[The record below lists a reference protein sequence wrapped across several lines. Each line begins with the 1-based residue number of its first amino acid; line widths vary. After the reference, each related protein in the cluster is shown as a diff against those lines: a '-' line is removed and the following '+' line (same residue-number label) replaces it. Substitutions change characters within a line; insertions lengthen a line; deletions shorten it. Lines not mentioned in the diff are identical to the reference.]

1 MEFDL
6 NKRYCYYF
14 NEIAKIPHGSKNE
27 KQISDYIVSFAKSK
41 GFRYLQDDFWN
52 VVIYK
57 EPSEGYENSAPLLIQ
72 AHMDMVCE
80 ANKGTDHDFEK
91 DPLKLYVD
99 EEGWLNAEGTTLG
112 ADDGAGVA
120 YILAILEDDALP
132 HPPLECCFTV
142 QEELGLLGAV
152 ELKSEYFT
160 AKRMISLDG
169 GGEVTTCISSA
180 GGTRA
185 TSTIECL
192 SEPNSDPTFD
202 LAVGGLLGGHS
213 GGEIHKEKG
222 NANVLAVRIF
232 KEMMIAGADLSLVS
246 INGGLK
252 ENAIPR
258 ECDIVFTSRT
268 APEKLNE
275 MLEPIAKNI
284 ATELEFSDAGFR
296 AEITQLETSPVK
308 FSNASTERVIN
319 YLYLIPNGFQHR
331 SMAIEGLTVTS
342 LNLGIVRT
350 NGNTV
355 VATDS
360 LRSAIASGITDL
372 LNKMRTLAG
381 VYNVSIN
388 ITSAYPG
395 WNYSPESELRD
406 KLSVVLQ
413 NELGVE
419 LKCQA
424 AHGGNEC
431 GIFNS
436 LGVEDIVT
444 YGPISEHIHTPDER
458 LNLESFDRSYRV
470 LTGLVKEC
478 K

>member
-1 MEFDL
+1 MDFDL
-6 NKRYCYYF
+6 SKRYCYYF
-14 NEIAKIPHGSKNE
+14 NELTKMPHGSYNE
-27 KQISDYIVSFAKSK
+27 KQVSDFVVAFAEAKGLRYIQDESF
-41 GFRYLQDDFWN
+41 N
-52 VVIYK
+52 VVVYK
-57 EPSEGYENSAPLLIQ
+57 DPSEGYENSAPLLIQ

-91 DPLKLYVD
+91 DPLRLYVD
-99 EEGWLNAEGTTLG
+99 DEGWLNAEGTTLG

-120 YILAILEDDALP
+120 YMLAILEDDDLP

-142 QEELGLLGAV
+142 QEEVGLLGAV
-152 ELKSEYFT
+152 KLRSEYFSS
-160 AKRMISLDG
+160 KRMISLDG
-169 GGEVTTCISSA
+169 SGEVTTCISSS
-180 GGTRA
+180 GGTRVN
-185 TSTIECL
+185 SVLSCL
-192 SEPNSDPTFD
+192 SEPNSDPTYD
-202 LAVGGLLGGHS
+202 LFVGGLLGGHS

-222 NANVLAVRIF
+222 NANVLAVRII
-232 KEMMIAGADLSLVS
+232 KEMMLAGTDINIVS

-258 ECDIVFTSRT
+258 ECDIVFTTST
-268 APEKLNE
+268 PADKLSE
-275 MLEPIAKNI
+275 IMAPIAAAI
-284 ATELEFSDAGFR
+284 ATELEFSDPGFS
-296 AEITQLETSPVK
+296 ATLTETERSKTK
-308 FSNASTERVIN
+308 FSTASTERVIN

-350 NGNTV
+350 QGNQV
-355 VATDS
+355 IATDS
-360 LRSAIASGITDL
+360 LRSAIASGTRDL
-372 LNKMRTLAG
+372 INKMRTLAG
-381 VYNVSIN
+381 VYNANLN
-388 ITSAYPG
+388 ISSSYPG
-395 WNYSPESELRD
+395 WNYSPVSDLRD
-406 KLSVVLQ
+406 KLAVVLQ

-424 AHGGNEC
+424 THGGNEC

-436 LGVEDIVT
+436 LGLEDIVT

>member
-6 NKRYCYYF
+6 SKRYCYYF
-14 NEIAKIPHGSKNE
+14 NEITKIPHGSYNE
-27 KQISDYIVSFAKSK
+27 KQISDFIVSFAVSK
-41 GFRYLQDDFWN
+41 GLRYLQYEFNN

-80 ANKGTDHDFEK
+80 ANKGTPHDFEK

-112 ADDGAGVA
+112 ADDGTGVA
-120 YILAILEDDALP
+120 YMLAILEDDELP

-142 QEELGLLGAV
+142 QEEVGLLGSMK
-152 ELKSEYFT
+152 LKSEYFKS
-160 AKRMISLDG
+160 KRMISLDG
-169 GGEVTTCISSA
+169 GGEVSTCISSS
-180 GGTRA
+180 GGTRLG
-185 TSTIECL
+185 STIPCET
-192 SEPNSDPTFD
+192 EPNDDPTYC

-232 KEMMIAGADLSLVS
+232 KEMSIAGLDMNVVS
-246 INGGLK
+246 IDGGLK

-258 ECDIVFTSRT
+258 ECEIVFTCPDPSERINEIL
-268 APEKLNE
+268 AP
-275 MLEPIAKNI
+275 IVSAI
-284 ATELEFSDAGFR
+284 ATELEFSDPGFS
-296 AEITQLETSPVK
+296 AEVSETVKAEKRFTSGSTQ
-308 FSNASTERVIN
+308 RVIN

-331 SMAIEGLTVTS
+331 SMAVEGLTVTS

-350 NGNTV
+350 AEDKV

-360 LRSAIASGITDL
+360 LRSAIASGTNDL
-372 LNKMRTLAG
+372 INKIRTLAG
-381 VYNVSIN
+381 VYNVTISIN
-388 ITSAYPG
+388 SAYPG
-395 WNYSPESELRD
+395 WNYSPVSELRD
-406 KLSVVLQ
+406 KLAVVLK

-424 AHGGNEC
+424 THGGNEC

-436 LGVEDIVT
+436 LGLEDIVT
-444 YGPISEHIHTPDER
+444 YGPISEHVHTPDER
-458 LNLESFDRSYRV
+458 LNLESFDRSYKI